1 MGYYRDYI
9 PQFARLAKPLSD
21 LTSKRNPNVLRWGDE
36 QEKAFRS
43 LKAKLCDSHVLR
55 IPLLGIPFCL
65 HSDASG
71 TAVGATLGQKDASG
85 IEHPLVNQKLTTI
98 QCRWSTIEW
107 EAYAI
112 VWALGRFR
120 DLIFGSRIVILRDH
134 RPLQYIR
141 ESATKKCETVA
152 VVIGVGRIRSGY

>member
-1 MGYYRDYI
+1 M
-9 PQFARLAKPLSD
+9 
-21 LTSKRNPNVLRWGDE
+21 
-36 QEKAFRS
+36 
-43 LKAKLCDSHVLR
+43 CDSHVLR
-55 IPLLGIPFCL
+55 IPLLGVPFCL
-65 HSDASG
+65 HTDASG
-71 TAVGATLGQKDASG
+71 TAVAATLGQKDASA
-85 IEHPLVNQKLTTI
+85 IEHPLAFVSQKLTTT
-98 QCRWSTIEW
+98 QCRWSTIER
-107 EAYAI
+107 EVYLYAI